1 MYLSIIILPFLGSL
15 ISGFLGRKI
24 GVKGSQLISCLCLF
38 LSAVLSTFAF
48 YEVGLCASPVSINL
62 GNWIDSEIMQVTWE
76 FLFDQL
82 SVVFCI
88 MITYIT
94 FLILVYTVYYMEGQP
109 HIQRF
114 FSYLSAFAGFML
126 ILVTGG
132 NYFVLFVGWEGI
144 GIVSYLL
151 ISYFYTRIQ
160 ATKAALLALTMNR
173 LGDMG
178 LSIGFFAL
186 FALFGTIDYS
196 TIFSLAPYLNEN
208 AITIVAL
215 LLFSGAMAKSAQ
227 IPLSTWLPG
236 SMEAPTP
243 VSALLHAAT
252 LVTAGIFLLLR
263 SSPILSYSSD
273 ALLVITLIG
282 SITAFVAGTTALVQN
297 DLKRIIAFSTISQL
311 GYMMVAIGLA
321 QWNIALLHTVLHA
334 FFKALLFL
342 SAGVIIHSLNDEQD
356 IRKMGGLI
364 QFMPFTYAVMLIGT
378 IALLGLPWLSGFYSK
393 DLILELAYGNYQFSS
408 LLAFI
413 LGTLTAFLTAFYSVR
428 LINLVYL
435 TMPNA
440 KKNSYLNIHSENLIV
455 IVPLSILA
463 LFAIFLG
470 FVASDVVGVGTDF
483 FGNSLFYHPSQLHII
498 EAEFSL
504 PLYIKLMPTV
514 LSLLGACLAIYLYH
528 FGHYYL
534 SSLTLPTSLACFGKG
549 NISSVELPS
558 FAFLKESKQF
568 ASYEA
573 AAPQEK
579 GSFLLEHQKFNTISA
594 SNSTNLN
601 RKSGAYE
608 VPLVRGTLQAVS
620 FTTFAQMQIIN
631 SYTFFNGKYLLDNL
645 YNNYLISGG
654 LKLGYIIS
662 KLLDKGIIEL
672 IGPFGL
678 TEGSYSASYNLS
690 KLDTGVITTYAL
702 YITLGLISILFIL
715 FSPILFIGETHGA
728 MDIQSLGVLES
739 DTLRETLSSVNDS
752 FNFKE
757 KGKEVLT
764 WSTNS
769 HFTLGIK
776 LLILSIFTTF
786 FILSI

>member
-1 MYLSIIILPFLGSL
+1 MYLSIIILPFLGSI

-24 GVKGSQLISCLCLF
+24 GIKGSQIISCLCLF
-38 LSAVLSTFAF
+38 LSAILSTFAF
-48 YEVGLCASPVSINL
+48 YEVGISASPVCIYV
-62 GNWIDSEIMQVTWE
+62 GNWIDSEMMQVTWE

-126 ILVTGG
+126 VLVTGG

-151 ISYFYTRIQ
+151 ISYFFTRIQ

-186 FALFGTIDYS
+186 FALFGSIDYS
-196 TIFSLAPYLNEN
+196 TIFSIAPYFNEN
-208 AITIVAL
+208 AITIISL

-263 SSPILSYSSD
+263 SSPILSYSTD
-273 ALLVITLIG
+273 ALLVITIIG

-311 GYMMVAIGLA
+311 GYMMIAIGLA

-342 SAGVIIHSLNDEQD
+342 SAGVIIHSLKDEQD

-364 QFMPFTYAVMLIGT
+364 QFMPFTYTVMLIGT

-393 DLILELAYGNYQFSS
+393 DLILELAFGNYKFSS
-408 LLAFI
+408 LFAFI
-413 LGTLTAFLTAFYSVR
+413 LGTLTAFLTAFYSTR

-435 TMPNA
+435 TKPNA
-440 KKNSYLNIHSENLIV
+440 NKNSYLNIHSENSIV
-455 IVPLSILA
+455 ILPLSILA

-470 FVASDVVGVGTDF
+470 FIGSDFVGLGSDF
-483 FGNSLFYHPSQLHII
+483 FGNSLFYHPSHLNII

-504 PLYIKLMPTV
+504 PLYIKLMPTL
-514 LSLLGACLAIYLYH
+514 LSLLGGCLAIYIYH
-528 FGHYYL
+528 YGYNYL
-534 SSLTLPTSLACFGKG
+534 TGFTFPFDKHAEVCKVSGEYTSALVKYKLVKLSPATPPIKDTVEAGDNGISTILPRVNIKEAPRHINTGARINSSLF
-549 NISSVELPS
+549 
-558 FAFLKESKQF
+558 
-568 ASYEA
+568 
-573 AAPQEK
+573 
-579 GSFLLEHQKFNTISA
+579 
-594 SNSTNLN
+594 
-601 RKSGAYE
+601 
-608 VPLVRGTLQAVS
+608 
-620 FTTFAQMQIIN
+620 IN
-631 SYTFFNGKYLLDNL
+631 SYTFLNGKYLLDNIF
-645 YNNYLISGG
+645 NNYFISGG
-654 LKLGYIIS
+654 LKFGFTIS

-678 TEGSYSASYNLS
+678 TEGSYSASYSLS

-715 FSPILFIGETHGA
+715 FTSATQVFSIHDFYNGQTIEGLITSGNISNETATISVEELKDNYTYNIKIL
-728 MDIQSLGVLES
+728 L
-739 DTLRETLSSVNDS
+739 
-752 FNFKE
+752 
-757 KGKEVLT
+757 
-764 WSTNS
+764 
-769 HFTLGIK
+769 
-776 LLILSIFTTF
+776 LSIFSTYM
-786 FILSI
+786 ILSL